1 MTQHINLRTMDS
13 DRGDLNRRD
22 FLTAAAGL
30 TLALTVAP
38 DPLALVEEAIADAPM
53 SPNVWVTIATDGT
66 ITIVSPA
73 AEMGQGTFTT
83 LPAVLADELDAD
95 WAKVKPIFP
104 PEWTEKKYGNP
115 GYDNYAFQTS
125 ASFAV
130 RGYFKAMRMAGAQA
144 RRVLIDA
151 VAAKWGVPAAELAT
165 EPSTVVHKASG
176 RRISYGEIAAFAKAP
191 AELPK
196 IEDKDLKKPA
206 EFRYIGKDLPR
217 VEVPLKVT
225 GAAKYG
231 IDAQVPGMVYA
242 AVLQSPYPGGGP
254 QAVDETRARQIK
266 GVTDIVKLPE
276 GVGVIGTSVE
286 ATQRA
291 KTLLKVT
298 WSDAPGAQ
306 HDSEQALEEF
316 AAIGRDK
323 SREGVPFEAVGDAK
337 AAMRSAVKVY
347 RGEYRTRYLYHAQME
362 PMNATAA
369 VSADGKSVEIWTG
382 TQGPTSLHQQVARA
396 LGIDRANITLHQHFL
411 GGGYGR
417 RSQQEAVLD
426 AVRLAKAVGKP
437 VKLIWTRE
445 DDIAGGKFRPMT
457 AHHIEA
463 GFDAAG
469 KLVAWH
475 HRVVAESVAAYTS
488 IANGTPPAPIDRV
501 VMKGSPIPQYPI
513 PNKLAEHVIEKRGAG
528 ARLAAFRG
536 VGNAYNAF
544 AAESLLDEIAKDR
557 GLDPIAFRLTIS
569 EGQPRMQTL
578 LRAVA
583 EMSDWKRPRD
593 GRGLG
598 VGTMVKDDT
607 LAAGVAEVSVDRSTG
622 KIKVHNFWAA
632 IDPGLAVQPKNVAA
646 QTEGSI
652 IYALGHVLREKIT
665 IKDGRVLQSNYTDY
679 EVTRMSDVPN
689 IEVRVVSTDN
699 PPTGAGEDGVP
710 VVGPAVANAIAALT
724 GVRLRELPFAPE
736 RVRGAL
742 GA

>member
-1 MTQHINLRTMDS
+1 MPAAID
-13 DRGDLNRRD
+13 RRD
-22 FLTAAAGL
+22 FLKQTGGL
-30 TLALTVAP
+30 TLALALAP
-38 DPLALVEEAIADAPM
+38 IVGAAAADSPQALTL
-53 SPNVWVTIATDGT
+53 WVGIATDGT
-66 ITIVSPA
+66 VTVVSPP
-73 AEMGQGTFTT
+73 AELGQGTFTA
-83 LPAVLADELDAD
+83 LAAVLADELDAD
-95 WAKVKPIFP
+95 WSKVKITHP
-104 PEWTEKKYGNP
+104 PVWDEKTYGNP
-115 GYDNYAFQTS
+115 EFFNFLHTV
-125 ASFAV
+125 ASMAT
-130 RGYFKAMRMAGAQA
+130 RGYFTPMRRAGAQA
-144 RRVLIDA
+144 RRVLLDA
-151 VAAKWGVPAAELAT
+151 VAEKWGAPLAELST
-165 EPSTVVHKASG
+165 EPSTVVHAASG
-176 RRISYGEIAAFAKAP
+176 RRISYGDIAAFAKAP

-196 IEDKDLKKPA
+196 IEDKDLKKA
-206 EFRYIGKDLPR
+206 ADFRYIGKDLPR

-242 AVLQSPYPGGGP
+242 AVLQSPYPGGRP
-254 QAVDETRARQIK
+254 ETVDETRARQVK
-266 GVTDIVKLPE
+266 GVTDIVRLPE
-276 GVGVIGTSVE
+276 GVGVVGTSVE
-286 ATQRA
+286 ATQAA
-291 KTLLKVT
+291 KNLLKVT
-298 WSDAPGAQ
+298 WSDAPGAH
-306 HDSEQALEEF
+306 HDSEKALEEF
-316 AAIGRDK
+316 AVIGRDK
-323 SREGVPFEAVGDAK
+323 SREGVPYERVGDAK
-337 AAMRSAVKVY
+337 AAMRGAVKVY

-369 VSADGKSVEIWTG
+369 VSPDGKSVEIWTG
-382 TQGPTSLHQQVARA
+382 TQGPTSLHNQVAKL
-396 LGIDRANITLHQHFL
+396 LGIERSNITLHQHFL

-417 RSQQEAVLD
+417 RSQQEVVID

-445 DDIAGGKFRPMT
+445 DDVTGGKFRPMT

-463 GFDAAG
+463 GFDASG
-469 KLVAWH
+469 KLIAWH

-488 IANGTPPAPIDRV
+488 IANGTPPPSLDRV

-513 PNKLAEHVIEKRGAG
+513 PNKLAEHVIETRG

-557 GLDPIAFRLTIS
+557 GLDPIAFRLTLS

-578 LRAVA
+578 LRTVA
-583 EMSDWKRPRD
+583 EMSDWARRRD

-607 LAAGVAEVSVDRSTG
+607 LAAGVAEVSVDRATG

-632 IDPGLAVQPKNVAA
+632 IDAGLAVQPRNIAV
-646 QTEGSI
+646 QTEGGI
-652 IYALGHVLREKIT
+652 VWALGHVLREKIT
-665 IKDGRVLQSNYTDY
+665 IKDGRVLQSNYSDY
-679 EVTRMSDVPN
+679 QVARMSDVPH
-689 IEVRVVSTDN
+689 IEVKVISTDN

-710 VVGPAVANAIAALT
+710 VVACAVVNAIAALM